1 MSVHAKHT
9 AKMTENRP
17 SVYVSEG
24 VELGQVRF
32 YVLVP
37 EGLSRVRSSE
47 VLFAVPDGSSEVLC
61 AAT

>member
-1 MSVHAKHT
+1 
-9 AKMTENRP
+9 MTENRP